1 MDNFIA
7 MVCPSCGGKIEVEK
21 DLEKMFCSH
30 CGTQLLLR
38 QGADGLLMPMK
49 ARDLNASAQLKE
61 TQSTLMVSDVLKTRI
76 RELEEQVAGIRKA
89 FFMDYMQRQKSG
101 RAKPARQLID
111 AYAKS
116 IGFTGKYPRKGPLGG
131 DPATGHTK
139 FGDTAFWNA
148 MLVVNTPGFNT
159 AGDMFRFHQ
168 FITRPENDDRD
179 ARQVAQTISAIVQ
192 VWPELKEKTEKLK
205 KAMDN
210 IV

>member
-1 MDNFIA
+1 MPDMNENK
-7 MVCPSCGGKIEVEK
+7 VKCQNCGQLIRSEAQFCLYCGEK
-21 DLEKMFCSH
+21 
-30 CGTQLLLR
+30 QV
-38 QGADGLLMPMK
+38 PP
-49 ARDLNASAQLKE
+49 
-61 TQSTLMVSDVLKTRI
+61 V
-76 RELEEQVAGIRKA
+76 EEQVAGIRKA

-179 ARQVAQTISAIVQ
+179 ARQVARAGEGAKVIPLAARTG
-192 VWPELKEKTEKLK
+192 K
-205 KAMDN
+205 K
-210 IV
+210 